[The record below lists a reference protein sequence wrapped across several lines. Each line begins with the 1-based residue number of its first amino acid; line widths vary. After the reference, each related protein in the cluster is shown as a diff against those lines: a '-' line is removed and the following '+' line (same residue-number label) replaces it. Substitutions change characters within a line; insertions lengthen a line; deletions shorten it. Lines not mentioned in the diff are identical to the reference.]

1 MIEVRGVSL
10 SYGGHERELE
20 EVGFS
25 VAKGE
30 FVSLVGPS
38 GCGKSSLLRIIAGV
52 LAPLAGEVLLDGR
65 PVRERSVKVGFV
77 PQDGLLLAWRTVLA
91 NVTLPLEIAGIP
103 PEEREGRARR
113 LLALVGMENAAARY
127 PAGLSGGERQ
137 RVAIARALADAPEI
151 LLLDEPFASL
161 DAITREELNLVL
173 QDVWLRTGATVLLVT
188 HSISEAVF
196 LADRVLVMGERPG
209 RLLGELRVD
218 LARPRTLRDLGR
230 AEFAALTARVR
241 AILSEGGERLAVQAS

>member
-10 SYGGHERELE
+10 SYSGHERELE
-20 EVGFS
+20 EVGFA
-25 VAKGE
+25 VAEGE
-30 FVSLVGPS
+30 FASLVGPS

-52 LAPLAGEVLLDGR
+52 LAPLAGEVFLGGR
-65 PVRERSVKVGFV
+65 PVGERVVKVGFV
-77 PQDGLLLAWRTVLA
+77 PQDGLLLPWRTVLA
-91 NVTLPLEIAGIP
+91 NVALPLEIAGVP
-103 PEEREGRARR
+103 PGERQERARR
-113 LLALVGMENAAARY
+113 LLALVGMAGAADRY
-127 PAGLSGGERQ
+127 PAGLSGGEKQ
-137 RVAIARALADAPEI
+137 RVAIARALVDAPEI

-188 HSISEAVF
+188 HSINEAVF

-209 RLLGELRVD
+209 RLLGEIRVD

-230 AEFAALTARVR
+230 AGFAALTARVR
-241 AILSEGGERLAVQAS
+241 AMLYTADYSPAPR